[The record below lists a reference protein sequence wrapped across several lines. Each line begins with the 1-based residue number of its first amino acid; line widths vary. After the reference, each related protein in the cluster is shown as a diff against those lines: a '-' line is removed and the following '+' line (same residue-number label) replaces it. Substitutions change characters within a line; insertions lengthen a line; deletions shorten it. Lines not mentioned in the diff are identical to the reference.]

1 MKSHWVVQKAENTTC
16 STCTHTVDLLCRV
29 DGVMKQAFYI
39 CWECKAVAQVGVGP
53 VPREP

>member
-16 STCTHTVDLLCRV
+16 STCTYTVDLLCRV